1 MLLRSCLIHI
11 SIILRHFL
19 YLLYLCP
26 CLELGLFM
34 SHMYDLFF
42 VFIFIFI
49 AINHVISWNVYFCL
63 FLDDNVHEEQ
73 KFSLSMLLSMCL
85 FVLFQSG
92 VAYKSAA
99 YKKTFKRAAVFNR
112 INLQGNL
119 ARMSIW
125 IPLLLLFFKIINQ

>member
-1 MLLRSCLIHI
+1 
-11 SIILRHFL
+11 
-19 YLLYLCP
+19 
-26 CLELGLFM
+26 M

-99 YKKTFKRAAVFNR
+99 YKK
-112 INLQGNL
+112 NL
-119 ARMSIW
+119 
-125 IPLLLLFFKIINQ
+125 